1 MNAKRKNANRILAGG
16 WRLARATLDLKG
28 MEIPD
33 TIEFLIDDVRQT
45 LATRVATLEELA
57 KGLSALDDTIEHPTD
72 DEDRANRLYR
82 YVDQEQL
89 HKDRDGLVELQ
100 KLTSYGGA
108 PPSTTVIEAL
118 FPWVPVTKKTAAE
131 KAEIER
137 RLTVVKE
144 EAFKID
150 PDTAEIHHSHTR
162 YFDPYNVLDEWEL
175 PEELQEASYYDWV
188 SFARAPGS
196 DIWVEFHDLP
206 CETRE
211 RLLERLKTNPR
222 VSGGSE
228 EEDLVF

>member
-144 EAFKID
+144 AALEID

-162 YFDPYNVLDEWEL
+162 YFDPYNVLDEW
-175 PEELQEASYYDWV
+175 
-188 SFARAPGS
+188 G
-196 DIWVEFHDLP
+196 
-206 CETRE
+206 
-211 RLLERLKTNPR
+211 
-222 VSGGSE
+222 
-228 EEDLVF
+228 